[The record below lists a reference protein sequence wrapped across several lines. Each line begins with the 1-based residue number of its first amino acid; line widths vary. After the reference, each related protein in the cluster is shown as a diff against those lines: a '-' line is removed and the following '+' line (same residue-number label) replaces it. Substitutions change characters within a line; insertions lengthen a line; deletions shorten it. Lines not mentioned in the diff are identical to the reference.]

1 MKAWNELRRSAVYF
15 PSPREA
21 RKAKRRKVNIM
32 KRFLIAAA
40 ALATTL
46 GLAGMAS
53 AEGKDHKGGREKLVF
68 PMKADEFQKRIDG
81 RLQKKKERIEKKLSE
96 KQVPADKAKE
106 IRDRFA
112 ENAAKIAAATKQ
124 VTSDGVVTEEEAKQ
138 VREVMHALHPHK
150 GKGKGKGQKGA

>member
-1 MKAWNELRRSAVYF
+1 
-15 PSPREA
+15 
-21 RKAKRRKVNIM
+21 M

-53 AEGKDHKGGREKLVF
+53 AEGKDHKGREKLVF

-81 RLQKKKERIEKKLSE
+81 RLQKKKEHIEKKISE

-138 VREVMHALHPHK
+138 VREVMHARHHH
-150 GKGKGKGQKGA
+150 KGKGKGQKGA